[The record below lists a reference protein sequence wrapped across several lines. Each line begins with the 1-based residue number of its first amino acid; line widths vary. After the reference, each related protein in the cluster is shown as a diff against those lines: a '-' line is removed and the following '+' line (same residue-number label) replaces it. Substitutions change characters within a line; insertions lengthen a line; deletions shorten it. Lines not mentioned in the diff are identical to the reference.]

1 VNDELTGLL
10 NPAAFR
16 LLVEHELR
24 VARRNQRTDALLVID
39 IDDLQS
45 VNDSFGEL
53 EGDETLCAVGRL
65 LRDTARDS
73 DIVGRIGGDEFAVFA
88 LDCAGNALADRI
100 SSAVTM
106 ASTAFN
112 ASSSR
117 ALAVGMSIGITE
129 VRPLE
134 DFDALINRAGTALV
148 KSRGSRR
155 GMTKTGA

>member
-1 VNDELTGLL
+1 VKDELTGLL

-24 VARRNQRTDALLVID
+24 VARRNQRADSLLVID

-45 VNDSFGEL
+45 VNDQFGEE

-65 LRDTARDS
+65 LRETARDS

-100 SSAVTM
+100 SSAVSM

-112 ASSSR
+112 AGPAR

-134 DFDALINRAGTALV
+134 DFDSLLGRAGAALF

-155 GMTKTGA
+155 PLAKSEA